1 MKCNL
6 VQAEQCTASYLFS
19 SLREAS
25 SSNRCWTFIRVYGQ
39 RKIILAIDEYDAAVS
54 RGEMAG
60 HGGDRKN
67 NLTNGKLENAGLTY
81 KQIHEARAV
90 KSAIPKETAPARVGM
105 RGCTEAAPNS
115 DARQVDLGGGP
126 IGASPALECPSAG
139 AVQFAS
145 AEKVPSTVS

>member
-1 MKCNL
+1 
-6 VQAEQCTASYLFS
+6 
-19 SLREAS
+19 
-25 SSNRCWTFIRVYGQ
+25 
-39 RKIILAIDEYDAAVS
+39 
-54 RGEMAG
+54 MAG

-90 KSAIPKETAPARVGM
+90 KSANRKKRPQHGW
-105 RGCTEAAPNS
+105 GCTEAAPNS

-139 AVQFAS
+139 AIQFAS